1 MMRYS
6 LLTLALC
13 CLISPLT
20 LAAEKR
26 EPVTSTKTY
35 TDEPIVGWHWYN
47 EPQPEED
54 EEEEKTPD
62 VPLSQLPPN
71 VQMRLLQKLT
81 ETQLNTAILHPSAEN
96 VGKFLRLQQFWT
108 NQASAFRQ
116 GGKKA
121 LLSYP
126 ELDYNLQYSH
136 YNSTVPAQLAADKA
150 RQVEAIRSLT
160 QQYGVFFFYRGN
172 EPLDNLLAT
181 VVRDFANAQGVA
193 IIPISMDGARSSA
206 FPASRMD
213 SGQAQTMGVTHFPA
227 LFLVNPTTQEFK
239 PLAYGF
245 MTQDD
250 LSKQFLNVATD
261 FAPVS

>member
-1 MMRYS
+1 MRRS
-6 LLTLALC
+6 LLVLVLF
-13 CLISPLT
+13 CLTSPSMQ
-20 LAAEKR
+20 AAMPTESM
-26 EPVTSTKTY
+26 TATKTY
-35 TDEPIVGWHWYN
+35 IDDPIVGWHWYN
-47 EPQPEED
+47 EPQSEDD
-54 EEEEKTPD
+54 EEEEEKAPD
-62 VPLSQLPPN
+62 IPLSQLPPN
-71 VQMRLLQKLT
+71 VQMRLLQKMT

-121 LLSYP
+121 LLESP
-126 ELDYNLQYSH
+126 DLDYNLQYSH

-150 RQVEAIRSLT
+150 KQVDAIRSLT
-160 QQYGVFFFYRGN
+160 QQYGVFFFYRGS

-181 VVRDFANAQGVA
+181 VVRDFASAQGVA
-193 IIPISMDGARSSA
+193 IIPISMDGARSPA
-206 FPASRMD
+206 FPASRID
-213 SGQAQTMGVTHFPA
+213 SGQAQNMGVSHFPA